1 MKVIKQ
7 PENGKKFV
15 PYEVEGTVI
24 SFGDEEIMTNL
35 KKKERDD
42 DVIIDVCR
50 DFLGGLTFSAGG
62 ANTYVAQ
69 ILIPARKYADTETP
83 NPDYDPDNPSSP
95 ETVTER
101 KPVPFSM
108 KNVILTLFE
117 EV

>member
-1 MKVIKQ
+1 MKVIKK

-62 ANTYVAQ
+62 ADTYVAQ
-69 ILIPARKYADTETP
+69 ILIPARKYTEKEVK
-83 NPDYDPDNPSSP
+83 NPDYDPEDPSSQ
-95 ETVTER
+95 EFVIER
-101 KPVPFSM
+101 VPVPFSM
-108 KNVILTLFE
+108 KNVTLTLFE